1 MHIKRYFYIG
11 GLKVCI
17 LNKNPGHIKVEGS
30 DTFFDLTNLIKIIE
44 INRYVR
50 YFVLFIKP
58 INISALRFFF
68 HYGLNLFMNMSC
80 QLLFHLLR
88 VGNMFWYNIVH

>member
-68 HYGLNLFMNMSC
+68 SLWFKSFYEYVLSIIISSTSSWKYVL
-80 QLLFHLLR
+80 
-88 VGNMFWYNIVH
+88 V